1 MSNSSSSTGFVS
13 HFRLNFI
20 AGVLVSGPFLLTGW
34 LLFRLFVF
42 VDGVIRILPE
52 SWQPEVWLGY
62 DIPGLGIALSL
73 LFVYLSGVG
82 TRLYA
87 GRQLIAFYEALLEKV
102 PFINGLYQAIKQ
114 LMTTLFSEQA
124 KHFQDVVLVEYP
136 RKGMYCFAFLTNERS
151 YLTVE
156 KQPLLS
162 IFLPSTPNPTTGFYL
177 LLPVSE
183 VLKVDMSVE
192 EAFKVIMSAGIVTPE
207 ILRTATP
214 FELEQHSV
222 QDIAPNALS
231 DANESPPTMM

>member
-1 MSNSSSSTGFVS
+1 MSSSSTGIGS

-34 LLFRLFVF
+34 LLYRLFVF

-52 SWQPEVWLGY
+52 SWQPEALLGY
-62 DIPGLGIALSL
+62 DIPGVGIVLSL

-87 GRQLIAFYEALLEKV
+87 GRQLIAFYEALLQKV

-151 YLTVE
+151 YLTVDNR
-156 KQPLLS
+156 KLLS

-177 LLPVSE
+177 LLPVQE
-183 VLKVDMSVE
+183 ILKVELSVE

-207 ILRTATP
+207 VLRTATP
-214 FELEQHSV
+214 FQVELDS
-222 QDIAPNALS
+222 DYDTIPNALS
-231 DANESPPTMM
+231 DTKESPPTMM